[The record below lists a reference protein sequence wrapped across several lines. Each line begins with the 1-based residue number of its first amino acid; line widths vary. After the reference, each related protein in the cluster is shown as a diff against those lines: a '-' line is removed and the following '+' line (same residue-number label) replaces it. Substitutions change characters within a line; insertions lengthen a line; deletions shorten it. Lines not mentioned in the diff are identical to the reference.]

1 MAKAHRKRPAI
12 LKPDPYQLFELE
24 QAVDA
29 LREHVRTLSLQ
40 FDVLGFDALHSE
52 VAVID
57 ARSSLA
63 QVNKLL
69 NRIAE
74 VTGWHPK
81 VADCLDRLRA
91 TVDVLAQSLP
101 RVDHKD
107 EGSLGTAVLVLHR
120 HRIELVGPS
129 ERAQK
134 ATLISQKEA
143 ARIAGVVPRT
153 IRWRQKTGKLA
164 SYEHGKVDRQE
175 LLEFQKRK

>member
-63 QVNKLL
+63 RVSKLL
-69 NRIAE
+69 NRITE
-74 VTGWHPK
+74 VTGWHPTI
-81 VADCLDRLRA
+81 ADCLDRLRA
-91 TVDVLAQSLP
+91 KVDALAQHLP
-101 RVDHKD
+101 RVDHED
-107 EGSLGTAVLVLHR
+107 ESLLGTAV
-120 HRIELVGPS
+120 
-129 ERAQK
+129 
-134 ATLISQKEA
+134 
-143 ARIAGVVPRT
+143 
-153 IRWRQKTGKLA
+153 
-164 SYEHGKVDRQE
+164 
-175 LLEFQKRK
+175 

>member
-1 MAKAHRKRPAI
+1 MAKARRKRPAI
-12 LKPDPYQLFELE
+12 LKPDPDELFELE
-24 QAVDA
+24 RAVDA

-40 FDVLGFDALHSE
+40 FDVLQFDALHSE
-52 VAVID
+52 VAVME

-63 QVNKLL
+63 QVSKLL
-69 NRIAE
+69 NRITE

-81 VADCLDRLRA
+81 IADCLDRLRA
-91 TVDVLAQSLP
+91 KVDALAQRLP
-101 RVDHKD
+101 RVDHED
-107 EGSLGTAVLVLHR
+107 ESLLGTAVQVLHR

-134 ATLISQKEA
+134 ATLIA
-143 ARIAGVVPRT
+143 ARIAEVQPRT

-164 SYEHGKVDRQE
+164 SYEHGKVDQQE

>member
-63 QVNKLL
+63 RVSKLL
-69 NRIAE
+69 NRITE
-74 VTGWHPK
+74 VTGWHPTI
-81 VADCLDRLRA
+81 ADCLDRLRA
-91 TVDVLAQSLP
+91 KVDALAQHLP
-101 RVDHKD
+101 RVDHED
-107 EGSLGTAVLVLHR
+107 ESLLGTAVQVLHR

-129 ERAQK
+129 EWAQK
-134 ATLISQKEA
+134 LTLIA
-143 ARIAGVVPRT
+143 ARIAGVDPRT
-153 IRWRQKTGKLA
+153 IRSRQRTGKLA
-164 SYEHGKVDRQE
+164 RYVHGKVDRQE
-175 LLEFQKRK
+175 LVEFQKRK